1 MKLLRLSEG
10 STLLYSDTVRY
21 FSLPKSYHRLLKIF
35 EKCGY
40 QSKTDMLSLLD
51 TSSFNPSSGE
61 YKTIQSN
68 ENERMGFTF
77 EQLTQT
83 PLNEVLNCGIQLTLN
98 TKTTSNGN
106 KFLWF
111 VVIDFND
118 TYELFTHNYASMLFE
133 IPMTEETKSE
143 RLKLQREYERE
154 LRLLKGYHKAL

>member
-1 MKLLRLSEG
+1 MKLLRMSEG

-21 FSLPKSYHRLLKIF
+21 FSLPKSYARLLKIF
-35 EKCGY
+35 EKYGY

-51 TSSFNPSSGE
+51 TSLFTSLSGE
-61 YKTIQSN
+61 YKTTQSN

-77 EQLTQT
+77 EQLASN
-83 PLNEVLNCGIQLTLN
+83 PLNEVLNCGIQLTLT

-111 VVIDFND
+111 VVVDFND
-118 TYELFTHNYASMLFE
+118 TYELFTHNYASMLSE

-143 RLKLQREYERE
+143 RLRLQREYERE
-154 LRLLKGYHKAL
+154 IKLLQGYRKSL

>member
-10 STLLYSDTVRY
+10 STLIYSETIRY

-35 EKCGY
+35 ENCGY
-40 QSKTDMLSLLD
+40 QSKTDTLSLLD
-51 TSSFNPSSGE
+51 TSSFNPLSGE
-61 YKTIQSN
+61 YKTTQSN

-77 EQLTQT
+77 EQLASN
-83 PLNEVLNCGIQLTLN
+83 PLNEILNCGIQLTLN
-98 TKTTSNGN
+98 TKTTPTGF

-111 VVIDFND
+111 NIVDSNEV
-118 TYELFTHNYASMLFE
+118 YALFTHNYASMLFE

-154 LRLLKGYHKAL
+154 IRLLQGYRKAL

>member
-1 MKLLRLSEG
+1 MKLLRMSEG
-10 STLLYSDTVRY
+10 STLIYSETIRY
-21 FSLPKSYHRLLKIF
+21 FSLPKSYHRLLKFF

-40 QSKTDMLSLLD
+40 QSKTDTLSLLD
-51 TSSFNPSSGE
+51 TSSFNPLSGE
-61 YKTIQSN
+61 YKTTQSN

-77 EQLTQT
+77 EQLASN
-83 PLNEVLNCGIQLTLN
+83 PLNEILNCGIQLTLN
-98 TKTTSNGN
+98 TKTTLTEV

-111 VVIDFND
+111 VVVDFND